1 MPRYMGQRV
10 PQVSVGGELA
20 EDVLVD
26 VREPGE
32 YTAGHA
38 PDARSIP
45 QGELDTH
52 RFLLP
57 MNRRLV
63 VMSRHGERGADAT
76 VALREMGFHAVNFDG
91 GLEAWAAAGNPIV
104 TDDGSPGRLA

>member
-1 MPRYMGQRV
+1 VPRYVGQRV
-10 PQVSVGGELA
+10 PQVAVGDLA
-20 EDVLVD
+20 DDVLVD
-26 VREPGE
+26 VRDPRE
-32 YTAGHA
+32 YAAGHA

-45 QGELDTH
+45 NTALEDH

-76 VALREMGFHAVNFDG
+76 VELREMGFQAVNFDG
-91 GLEAWAAAGNPIV
+91 GLEAWSAAGRPIV
-104 TDDGSPGRLA
+104 TDDGRPGRLV